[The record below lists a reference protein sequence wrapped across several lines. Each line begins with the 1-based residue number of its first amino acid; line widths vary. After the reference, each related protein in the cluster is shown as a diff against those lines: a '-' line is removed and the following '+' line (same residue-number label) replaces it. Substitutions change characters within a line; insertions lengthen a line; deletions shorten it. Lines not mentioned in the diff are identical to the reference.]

1 MKIAVVGAGKLG
13 ASITEVM
20 SGGGHDLTLIDSS
33 ESAIRRAQN
42 TTDVMTVK
50 ADGRRSASLR
60 ELKIGSYDLLIA
72 ATGLDET
79 NIFIASMAR
88 KLGCPM
94 VVARV
99 RGPEH
104 VDQLPFIRESFDI
117 DYAVSPDLTCAEEIF
132 RYLTRYGGGS
142 RESFAID
149 DAEILEFDM
158 DMMPEL
164 AGKQVKDVASLLEG
178 MLIAAV
184 SRNGKIII
192 PNGSTALLEND
203 SLYVLCR
210 KEQTAALKAR
220 LSGRGKK
227 EKLRRVMIAGGGRTA
242 FYLAKLL
249 TEAGVSVKII
259 ETDRERCAYLAE
271 NLENVLV
278 LHGNAQ
284 DPDLLRDESLDSMD
298 AFVAATGM
306 DETNILLSIMA
317 QQHHV
322 PHVVAKI
329 SRNDYTS
336 LNGVFSDTMLV
347 NPVDMCTAAILKYA
361 EKKEVILFS
370 RMIQGQAEF
379 VEIRAEEGM
388 PLTEKPLR
396 ELEIPSGVLIVT
408 VNRSGEVLIPTGST
422 RILPGD
428 RVIILSLLSSTGSL
442 EALLSRGSAHSM

>member
-13 ASITEVM
+13 SCITEVM
-20 SGGGHDLTLIDSS
+20 TGGGHDLTLVDYS
-33 ESAIRRAQN
+33 EGAIRKVQS
-42 TTDVMTVK
+42 TSDVMTVK
-50 ADGRRSASLR
+50 ADGRRTASLKD
-60 ELKIGSYDLLIA
+60 LNIGSYDLLIA
-72 ATGLDET
+72 STGSDET
-79 NIFIASMAR
+79 NIFIASMAK

-94 VVARV
+94 VVARI

-104 VDQLPFIRESFDI
+104 VDQLTFIRESFDI

-132 RYLTRYGGGS
+132 RYLSRYGGS

-149 DAEILEFDM
+149 DAEILDFDIG
-158 DMMPEL
+158 MMPGL
-164 AGKQVKDVASLLEG
+164 VGKQVKDVASLLEG

-210 KEQTAALKAR
+210 KEQTAALKAKLAHR
-220 LSGRGKK
+220 GRK

-242 FYLAKLL
+242 LYLAKLL
-249 TEAGVSVKII
+249 TGAGVSVKII
-259 ETDRERCAYLAE
+259 ESDRDRCAYLAE

-284 DPDLLRDESLDSMD
+284 DVNLLRDESLDSMD

-322 PHVVAKI
+322 PHVVAKV
-329 SRNDYTS
+329 SRNDYST

-347 NPVDMCTAAILKYA
+347 NPVDMCTSAILKYA

-396 ELEIPSGVLIVT
+396 ELEIPSGVLIAT
-408 VNRSGEVLIPTGST
+408 VNRGGEVLIPTGST